1 MFFTLKIPAPGIT
14 LGHKSNTWRRSMEK
28 TSKVTVKGQVL
39 IPGDIRKRHHIDP
52 GTEVRF
58 VEYGNVV
65 CIVPVVAD
73 PVAAA
78 WGMLPSEPS
87 LAGELLEERRR
98 DSARG

>member
-1 MFFTLKIPAPGIT
+1 
-14 LGHKSNTWRRSMEK
+14 MEK

-52 GTEVRF
+52 GSEVRF

-78 WGMLPSEPS
+78 WGMLPSVPS
-87 LAGELLEERRR
+87 LAEELLEERKKDR
-98 DSARG
+98 ARE

>member
-1 MFFTLKIPAPGIT
+1 
-14 LGHKSNTWRRSMEK
+14 MEK
-28 TSKVTVKGQVL
+28 ASKVTVKGQVL
-39 IPGDIRKRHHIDP
+39 IPGDIRKRHHIDL
-52 GTEVRF
+52 GSEVRF

-87 LAGELLEERRR
+87 LADELLKERKR
-98 DSARG
+98 DKACE

>member
-1 MFFTLKIPAPGIT
+1 
-14 LGHKSNTWRRSMEK
+14 MEK

-52 GTEVRF
+52 GSEVRF

-78 WGMLPSEPS
+78 WGMLPSVPS
-87 LAGELLEERRR
+87 LTEELLDERNR
-98 DSARG
+98 DRARE

>member
-1 MFFTLKIPAPGIT
+1 MFFTLKISTTGIT
-14 LGHKSNTWRRSMEK
+14 IGYKGNTLGGLMEK
-28 TSKVTVKGQVL
+28 ASKVTVKGQVL
-39 IPGDIRKRHHIDP
+39 IPGDIRKRHHIEP

-87 LAGELLEERRR
+87 LADELLEERKR
-98 DSARG
+98 DKARE